1 MRRST
6 ILSSFGAAIIAGS
19 ALLGVA
25 RDDGAHASTGLIR
38 GWNNVAYLGATKPPT
53 EALTTIDGKYS
64 AVYRWDAATQEY
76 LLYAPG
82 LPAYATTLTELKTG
96 DAIWVNLTA
105 DSGTLPAA
113 SNSQTGPSSGRI
125 AVPASSFSPMSDL
138 ALYEKSFNQ
147 INPVGTDEHSRRYI
161 AAVNLPDGVGITSMT
176 ANYEAT
182 GGDVQVRLD
191 YTPLANGNTANQIY
205 KLVEVLSSEGAS
217 PRTVSA
223 FTHTVDN
230 GANVYFLVVDLTGGP
245 GTKLRGVSIAYSN

>member
-1 MRRST
+1 MRRFT
-6 ILSSFGAAIIAGS
+6 ILSAVGGLTIFAAA
-19 ALLGVA
+19 ALGVS
-25 RDDGAHASTGLIR
+25 RDDGAHAATELTR
-38 GWNNVAYLGATKPPT
+38 GWNNVAYMGTTRPPT
-53 EALTTIDGKYS
+53 EALTTIDGKYA

-105 DSGTLPAA
+105 DSGTLPSAG
-113 SNSQTGPSSGRI
+113 NSQVGPSSGRI

-161 AAVNLPDGVGITSMT
+161 AAVNLPDGVTISSMT
-176 ANYEAT
+176 AHYEAT

-205 KLVEVLSSEGAS
+205 KLVEVLSTDGAS

-245 GTKLRGVSIAYSN
+245 GTKLRGVSIAYTG